1 MKTYLLLA
9 ACLILVGC
17 GRQEE
22 SHREVL
28 GKLEAIKSELASKRA
43 DTVRW
48 AFANK
53 REIESAVFQWSRS
66 KKEEAKSSEALPPEI
81 EEKVRQYEA
90 LQTELI
96 HKQMDSMRDRLP
108 PRPGAPTS
116 PAPDKNYE
124 ALANRVAEAKAPIA
138 DILDRRSKQASQY
151 RNSYSADKLVAEFA
165 KDRFDLVVDSSDER
179 SSRSAVLYR
188 KTDEVMDVTEG
199 VIKLFK
205 EKTKQ

>member
-9 ACLILVGC
+9 ACLILAGC

-22 SHREVL
+22 NHREVL
-28 GKLEAIKSELASKRA
+28 GKLEAIKSDLASKRA
-43 DTVRW
+43 DVRW

-53 REIESAVFQWSRS
+53 REIESAVFQWSRDKMEES
-66 KKEEAKSSEALPPEI
+66 KNTEALSPEI

-90 LQTELI
+90 LQSELFR
-96 HKQMDSMRDRLP
+96 KQMESMGARLP
-108 PRPGAPTS
+108 PRPGAPSS

-124 ALANRVAEAKAPIA
+124 ALSNRVAEAKAPIA

-179 SSRSAVLYR
+179 YSRSAVLYR